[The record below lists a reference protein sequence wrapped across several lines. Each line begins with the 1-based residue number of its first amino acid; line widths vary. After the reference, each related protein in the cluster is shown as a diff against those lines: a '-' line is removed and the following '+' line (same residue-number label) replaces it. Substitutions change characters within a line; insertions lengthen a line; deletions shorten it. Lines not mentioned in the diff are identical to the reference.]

1 MENICGGIHYSQTII
16 LRFTVILFQ
25 SNLDR
30 KVTRNEQKRTS
41 NEQKVTSIE
50 HKLKSNEQKV
60 TSNESIIVYLNEVIR
75 PLVLILPIMSG
86 CVKMFKVKDGDNDKI
101 PNLFLHLN
109 QRINEKNHLM
119 VFGLYQRWFRRQH
132 KDFCEKLFF
141 GEIW

>member
-41 NEQKVTSIE
+41 NEQKATSIE
-50 HKLKSNEQKV
+50 HKLK
-60 TSNESIIVYLNEVIR
+60 SNESIIVYLNEVIR

-109 QRINEKNHLM
+109 QRINEKKSFNGFWLISKM
-119 VFGLYQRWFRRQH
+119 V
-132 KDFCEKLFF
+132 
-141 GEIW
+141 

>member
-25 SNLDR
+25 SN
-30 KVTRNEQKRTS
+30 EQKA
-41 NEQKVTSIE
+41 TSIE
-50 HKLKSNEQKV
+50 HKLK
-60 TSNESIIVYLNEVIR
+60 SNESIIVYLNEVIR

-109 QRINEKNHLM
+109 QRINEKKSFNGFWLISKM
-119 VFGLYQRWFRRQH
+119 V
-132 KDFCEKLFF
+132 
-141 GEIW
+141 